1 MAELSAETTA
11 IIDRLKAEGDLVR
24 NSGTNSLRQMNI
36 KLDKF
41 DGIFRS
47 INTNVIE
54 QTTLMQKQMGLAT
67 DAAERAR
74 TQEQFE
80 EVETPPQKADTSA
93 EDKQKA
99 AETNKKIDEIGDSIA
114 KALTMKNLAIGA
126 AGGFVGYNLLKGF
139 IDEKY
144 NGAFTEMEEGI
155 ALLGPKLKGFSET
168 GFENIQT
175 TMTNIEQKYQDFAGP
190 DGQLQ
195 QMNENLA
202 ELNEKIKRILDF
214 GWSDLL
220 LGLSGITAALAT
232 WRVGMNKINK
242 LQNQVIDDLDKQNKK
257 NARTTAGQSKLQSAL
272 GIGRKLQPGENPYR
286 QGSGSP
292 SAGTQPKASG
302 AATGTTSTQ
311 PQRVGTGSPSAG
323 TQSGYKPGP
332 TVQVASGAQVPK
344 TELRTDAAKSGK
356 FTMGADGRLRGP
368 NGGTFA
374 SDKAALEAMAKTLDP
389 KYSKVFNRLVQLFSV
404 LKIAAALYLMYE
416 IYSIL
421 EDDEKY
427 PTKESKIIAIGPLVG
442 NIVGGIA
449 GVKIGAAIG
458 SIPPLTGWGTLIGG
472 VVVGIA
478 GSFAGGW
485 VGEKVA
491 RWAFSEEV
499 KEKDLEDISQM
510 QVRPMPTG
518 QSKRAWKKLYGKTH
532 NPDGTPKVQ
541 PNKTDQPV
549 NKQNS
554 INPQQ
559 PLGPKTFNNGMGPL
573 SPEVLKQ
580 MEQSGGTPGGGLGT
594 LYMESSEGQ
603 IPLTLFKPNRPMQ
616 FSLAANG
623 QTGGAV
629 NIFSAPQTT
638 SSPVIV
644 QNGGSDV
651 TQIAVG
657 GGGGGMSDKSTTVYN
672 ITGAIN

>member
-54 QTTLMQKQMGLAT
+54 QTTLMQKQMGLAV

-80 EVETPPQKADTSA
+80 EVETPPQPAKDSTA
-93 EDKQKA
+93 EDKAKA

-155 ALLGPKLKGFSET
+155 ALLGPKLKGFANT
-168 GFENIQT
+168 GFEDIQST
-175 TMTNIEQKYQDFAGP
+175 ITDVETKFNDFAGP
-190 DGQLQ
+190 DGELEK
-195 QMNENLA
+195 MNENLA
-202 ELNEKIKRILDF
+202 ELNEKINNLLNIGWEDIATSVILAF
-214 GWSDLL
+214 T
-220 LGLSGITAALAT
+220 GITTAATALKMKMRSMT
-232 WRVGMNKINK
+232 TGLKEGT
-242 LQNQVIDDLDKQNKK
+242 
-257 NARTTAGQSKLQSAL
+257 RTTVGQSKLQERL
-272 GIGRKLQPGENPYR
+272 GIGRKLQPGEVAPAR
-286 QGSGSP
+286 TGAP
-292 SAGTQPKASG
+292 SAGTAPKPSG
-302 AATGTTSTQ
+302 AAAGATSTAAT
-311 PQRVGTGSPSAG
+311 RPSAAAG
-323 TQSGYKPGP
+323 ATSTAPRMTGGQ
-332 TVQVASGAQVPK
+332 TVTAPSGAQIPK
-344 TELRTDAAKSGK
+344 TELRADAAKTGK

-404 LKIAAALYLMYE
+404 LKIAAAMYLMYE

-427 PTKESKIIAIGPLVG
+427 PTQESKIIAIGPLVG

-485 VGEKVA
+485 VGEKVV

-580 MEQSGGTPGGGLGT
+580 MEQSGGSPGGGLGT

-616 FSLAANG
+616 FQLASNG
-623 QTGGAV
+623 QGTGAV